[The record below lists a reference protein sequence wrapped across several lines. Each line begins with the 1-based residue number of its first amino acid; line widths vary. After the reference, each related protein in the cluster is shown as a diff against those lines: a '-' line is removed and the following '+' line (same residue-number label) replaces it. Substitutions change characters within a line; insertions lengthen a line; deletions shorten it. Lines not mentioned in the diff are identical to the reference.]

1 MSQHEDITA
10 NSGSFNLLRTSQQL
24 GIGDGE
30 SPQAKATCLHSLSLS
45 DPEHDRKELLS
56 AKGAITEGTC
66 RWILSTDEYKRW
78 CHRCTGSKDILWI
91 CGGPGSGKTM
101 LSIFLTTHLE
111 HAANMQGAA
120 QSHLVEKDLLLYFF
134 CNRSETTKNSENVI
148 LRGLLFQAFRQRP
161 SLGGYVQRVYESQGH
176 NVFQRWTSKALWA
189 ALRALILGKV
199 ADGISGSEMG
209 AEENHQSPVTYII
222 VDGLDECETAS
233 IRSLVRKISRLDEDR
248 ELGGRVKSML
258 ISRETPAIR
267 DAFAGRHLRLNLEQ
281 PRNAQSVCA
290 DVQRHI
296 VQKVDEIGGPD
307 RKHYSAELRTSIKE
321 CLAEKSQGNFL
332 WVSMAIT
339 ELESQ
344 SRIEAWEHLS
354 RLPPNLDAMYEW
366 MIMQIPHR
374 WRELSTKVLLWVTLA
389 FRPLS
394 VAELVVPLDERR
406 LGLVD
411 QETVRDC
418 VNRCGQF
425 LRISVDDRVH
435 LIHQSAR
442 EYLFG
447 RLESSPSFFKDCVE
461 LNPFNLE
468 EGHKLIGSICIGNLR
483 DSAQPRIR
491 DPSTKT
497 KGGKAMGSTTFST
510 STPTALSDYAKEFWT
525 DHVRNAKELLLDI
538 VDSNHQLFEENSTM
552 RGTLALEASKGFLT
566 DDIPVLHY
574 AAYHGFASLVGRLLK
589 KSWRN
594 RLRARRLVAQRDGLG
609 RTALHLA
616 VHRRDNGPIVELLL
630 NRGADLSG
638 KDDAGA
644 TVLDH
649 AMKYGTIEMASFLAT
664 HVRRENQGKRRE

>member
-1 MSQHEDITA
+1 MSQHGDIKA
-10 NSGSFNLLRTSQQL
+10 NTGCFNLHRTSQQL
-24 GIGDGE
+24 GIGDDE
-30 SPQAKATCLHSLSLS
+30 SPQAKATCLHSLSPS

-56 AKGAITEGTC
+56 AKGEITEGTC

-78 CHRCTGSKDILWI
+78 CHRGTGSKDILWI

-101 LSIFLTTHLE
+101 LSIFLTAHLE
-111 HAANMQGAA
+111 HAANTRDAA

-134 CNRSETTKNSENVI
+134 CNRFETTKNSENAI
-148 LRGLLFQAFRQRP
+148 LRGLLFQAIRQRP
-161 SLGGYVQRVYESQGH
+161 SLGGYVQRVYESQG
-176 NVFQRWTSKALWA
+176 NDVFHRWTFEALWA
-189 ALRALILGKV
+189 ALRALILGQA
-199 ADGISGSEMG
+199 ADVIPESEVG
-209 AEENHQSPVTYII
+209 GVENCQIPVTYII

-233 IRSLVRKISRLDEDR
+233 IRSLTRKISRLDEDR
-248 ELGGRVKSML
+248 ELGGRVKFML

-267 DAFAGRHLRLNLEQ
+267 DSFAGRHLRLNLEE
-281 PRNAQSVCA
+281 PKNAQLVCA

-296 VQKVDEIGGPD
+296 VQKVDEIGSPD
-307 RKHYSAELRTSIKE
+307 GKHYSAELCTSVKDY
-321 CLAEKSQGNFL
+321 LAEKSQGNFL
-332 WVSMAIT
+332 WVSMAIN

-344 SRIEAWEHLS
+344 SRVEAWEHLS
-354 RLPPNLDAMYEW
+354 RLTPTLDAMYEW

-389 FRPLS
+389 FRPLT
-394 VAELVVPLDERR
+394 VAELVVALDERR
-406 LGLVD
+406 LGVVD
-411 QETVRDC
+411 HGTVRDC
-418 VNRCGQF
+418 VSRSGQF
-425 LRISVDDRVH
+425 LRISVDDTVH

-442 EYLFG
+442 DYLFE

-468 EGHKLIGSICIGNLR
+468 EGHKLIASICIDNLR

-491 DPSTKT
+491 DPSTRT
-497 KGGKAMGSTTFST
+497 KGGKAIGSTTFST

-525 DHVRNAKELLLDI
+525 DHVRNANELVLDI
-538 VDSNHQLFEENSTM
+538 VDSNPQIFEENSMM
-552 RGTLALEASKGFLT
+552 RGILALEASKGFLT
-566 DDIPVLHY
+566 EDVPVLHY
-574 AAYHGFASLVGRLLK
+574 AAYHGFAPLVGRLLK

-638 KDDAGA
+638 KDHAGA
-644 TVLDH
+644 TALDH
-649 AMKYGTIEMASFLAT
+649 AMKYGTIEMASFLAD
-664 HVRRENQGKRRE
+664 HLRREKQGNRRE